1 MLEIRQ
7 FEATKTNL
15 RVISQPSVL
24 QIEHLLRQGSLES
37 FSRIIIDR
45 SINICRGFSVTNL
58 VQTSISCLSV
68 IRILQT
74 IMIDSKTESEGHFND
89 PLSKISM
96 SLYILASSG
105 SNNKYLSIINK
116 TWQTRQC
123 GNVLQVLMHAIT
135 CNKCQRLKSFATND
149 YSRNIL

>member
-15 RVISQPSVL
+15 RMISQSSVL

-37 FSRIIIDR
+37 FSRILIDR
-45 SINICRGFSVTNL
+45 SIKICQGFSVTNL

-116 TWQTRQC
+116 SWQTRQC
-123 GNVLQVLMHAIT
+123 GNFLFF
-135 CNKCQRLKSFATND
+135 K
-149 YSRNIL
+149 Y